1 MAIDRMENLIICLRN
16 DTAARWSTLDP
27 SLTVLYK
34 GEMGIEI
41 DTGKFKF
48 GDGIHTWNEL
58 EYASA
63 KPAVINIIDPT
74 VADVQ
79 HDIGTLFV
87 NTTTQQIHILT
98 QISDNKATW
107 KRVATAD
114 ELSALGYGDMV
125 QSTYAPIASATEGK
139 IGYVDKALFAD
150 KSTESDVAQKARTVE
165 TDDGSAVNVKVK
177 GVKVI
182 PVTDTEGKLD
192 VSTIPNI
199 SKDKVDGLGNVVG
212 YDAGANAGNVP
223 VLNDNAKLQI
233 DVIPN
238 MSKEKI
244 TDLGTTADY
253 DVGSDKGEI
262 PVLGD
267 GGKLDTNVIP
277 DIAIEKVTG
286 LGTASSKNVGTA
298 VGNVVEVGENGTIDE
313 NLIPKIALVDVF
325 EASSEEEMLTKTE
338 ARLGDICIRSDEN
351 KTYIL
356 SVSGDDA
363 YATLENWKLI
373 KTPTD
378 VVTSV
383 NGKIGIITLSTTDIG
398 EGENL
403 YYTDDRFDN
412 RFKNSASTELSDSD
426 NIVRYTDSL
435 VLNCGS
441 ADRGQEV
448 YTVSIQSDS
457 STIQVGVSELP
468 YTLTASNTKPN
479 DSVVWS
485 LSENEY
491 FEIGSSTGTVTFKEG
506 MSVILEDVSVVVT
519 AKSASNQYVRDTV
532 TLQVLY
538 NS

>member
-1 MAIDRMENLIICLRN
+1 MAIDRLENLIICLRN
-16 DTAARWSTLDP
+16 DTAARWSTLDA

-63 KPAVINIIDPT
+63 KPAVINIVDPT

-114 ELSALGYGDMV
+114 ELSVLGYGDML
-125 QSTYAPIASATEGK
+125 QSKYASVANVTEGK
-139 IGYVDKALFAD
+139 DGYIDKALLAD
-150 KSTESDVAQKARTVE
+150 KSTESDTAEKAKTVM
-165 TDDGSAVNVKVK
+165 TDNGVVSANTKGANVL
-177 GVKVI
+177 
-182 PVTDTEGKLD
+182 PVTGADGKLD
-192 VSTIPNI
+192 VDVVPNI
-199 SKDKVDGLGNVVG
+199 SKEKVTGLGNVVN

-233 DVIPN
+233 DIIPN

-244 TDLGTTADY
+244 IDLGTTADY

-267 GGKLDTNVIP
+267 GGKLDVDMIP
-277 DIAIEKVTG
+277 DIAKEKVTG

-298 VGNVVEVGENGTIDE
+298 VGNVVEVGADGTIDE

-325 EASSEEEMLTKTE
+325 EASSEEEMLAKTE

-403 YYTDDRFDN
+403 YYTDDRFDS
-412 RFKNSASTELSDSD
+412 RFKNSASTALSDSD

-441 ADRGQEV
+441 ADRGQDV
-448 YTVSIQSDS
+448 YTVSIQSEG

-479 DSVVWS
+479 DSVIWS
-485 LSENEY
+485 ISDNEY
-491 FEIGSSTGTVTFKEG
+491 FDIGSTTGVVTFKVG
-506 MSVILEDVSVVVT
+506 VSVILEDVSVVVT
-519 AKSASNQYVRDTV
+519 AKSASNNYVKDTV

>member
-1 MAIDRMENLIICLRN
+1 MAIDRLENLIICLRN

-114 ELSALGYGDMV
+114 ELSALGYGDML
-125 QSTYAPIASATEGK
+125 QSKYSPIANATEGK
-139 IGYVDKALFAD
+139 EGYVDKALLAD
-150 KSTESDVAQKARTVE
+150 KSTESGTAEKANTVI
-165 TDDGSAVNVKVK
+165 TDNGVVSANTKGANVLT
-177 GVKVI
+177 
-182 PVTDTEGKLD
+182 VTGADGKLD
-192 VSTIPNI
+192 VEVIPNI
-199 SKDKVDGLGNVVG
+199 SKEKVTGLGNVVN

-233 DVIPN
+233 DIIPN

-244 TDLGTTADY
+244 IDLGTTADY

-267 GGKLDTNVIP
+267 GGKLDVNVIP
-277 DIAIEKVTG
+277 DIAKEKVTG

-325 EASSEEEMLTKTE
+325 EASSEEEMLAKTE

-412 RFKNSASTELSDSD
+412 RFKNSASTALSDSD

-435 VLNCGS
+435 ILNCGS
-441 ADRGQEV
+441 ADRGQDV
-448 YTVSIQSDS
+448 YTVSIQSEG

-468 YTLTASNTKPN
+468 YTLTASNTKPD
-479 DSVVWS
+479 DSVIWS
-485 LSENEY
+485 ISDNEY
-491 FEIGSSTGTVTFKEG
+491 FDIGSTTGVVTFKVG
-506 MSVILEDVSVVVT
+506 VSVILEDVSVVVT

>member
-1 MAIDRMENLIICLRN
+1 MAIDRLENLIICLRN
-16 DTAARWSTLDP
+16 DTAARWSTLDA

-63 KPAVINIIDPT
+63 KPAVINIVDPT

-114 ELSALGYGDMV
+114 ELSTLGYGDML
-125 QSTYAPIASATEGK
+125 QSKYSPIANATDGK
-139 IGYVDKALFAD
+139 EGYVDKALLAD
-150 KSTESDVAQKARTVE
+150 KSTESDTAEKAKTVI
-165 TDDGSAVNVKVK
+165 TDNGVVSANTKGANVL
-177 GVKVI
+177 
-182 PVTDTEGKLD
+182 PVTDADGKLD
-192 VSTIPNI
+192 VEVIPNI
-199 SKDKVDGLGNVVG
+199 SKEKVTGLGNVVN

-233 DVIPN
+233 DIIPN

-267 GGKLDTNVIP
+267 GGKLDVNVIP
-277 DIAIEKVTG
+277 DIAKEKVTG

-325 EASSEEEMLTKTE
+325 EASSEEEMLAKTE

-441 ADRGQEV
+441 ADRGQDV
-448 YTVSIQSDS
+448 YTVSIQSEG

-468 YTLTASNTKPN
+468 YTLTASNTKPD
-479 DSVVWS
+479 DSVIWS
-485 LSENEY
+485 ISDNEY
-491 FEIGSSTGTVTFKEG
+491 FDIGSTTGVVTFKVG
-506 MSVILEDVSVVVT
+506 VSVILEDVSVVVT